1 MNNQV
6 KEALPFE
13 NTKDFDDARKGFIG
27 TWDHVK
33 VDTEDGHAVWDLEDY
48 NFIEGE
54 APDSVNPSLWRIAQ
68 LNMTNGLFKV
78 TDRVYQVRGFDMSN
92 TTIMEGDTGLVI
104 TDTLMSVETARA
116 ALDLYY
122 EHRPKKPIKA
132 IIYTHSHADHYGG
145 VAGLITKEDVAS
157 GKVALIG
164 PEGFMEAA
172 VSENIFAG
180 NAMIRRAEYMYGS
193 RLSRGKLGQVDAGL
207 GKTASKG
214 HMSLLAPNDTITFD
228 HEKRVVDG
236 IEVEFLMA
244 PNTEAPSEHMMY
256 FPQFKLLNIAE
267 DAVHNLHNILTLRGA
282 QIRDAYEWWKDIDKA
297 IRAFGDQS
305 ESGPWRNVF
314 LAGADELRNSVPEEV
329 ISGVTL
335 DIVEGMPFNLI
346 LDYMGIRLNGERSI
360 DKRISMNWKLT
371 DVDENYHLL
380 VNNSV
385 LIYRDSEADDKADL
399 TLTTTR
405 DTFNHIFGG
414 VKSFEEA
421 FADQTVKLE
430 GDAKKFAEF
439 ASLLDEFNPVFNIVT
454 P

>member
-1 MNNQV
+1 
-6 KEALPFE
+6 
-13 NTKDFDDARKGFIG
+13 
-27 TWDHVK
+27 
-33 VDTEDGHAVWDLEDY
+33 
-48 NFIEGE
+48 
-54 APDSVNPSLWRIAQ
+54 PDSVNPSLWRIAQ

-145 VAGLITKEDVAS
+145 VAGLISKEDVAS

-193 RLSRGKLGQVDAGL
+193 RLSRGELGQVDAGL

-236 IEVEFLMA
+236 IEV
-244 PNTEAPSEHMMY
+244 
-256 FPQFKLLNIAE
+256 
-267 DAVHNLHNILTLRGA
+267 
-282 QIRDAYEWWKDIDKA
+282 
-297 IRAFGDQS
+297 
-305 ESGPWRNVF
+305 
-314 LAGADELRNSVPEEV
+314 
-329 ISGVTL
+329 
-335 DIVEGMPFNLI
+335 
-346 LDYMGIRLNGERSI
+346 
-360 DKRISMNWKLT
+360 
-371 DVDENYHLL
+371 
-380 VNNSV
+380 
-385 LIYRDSEADDKADL
+385 
-399 TLTTTR
+399 
-405 DTFNHIFGG
+405 
-414 VKSFEEA
+414 
-421 FADQTVKLE
+421 
-430 GDAKKFAEF
+430 
-439 ASLLDEFNPVFNIVT
+439 
-454 P
+454 

>member
-1 MNNQV
+1 M
-6 KEALPFE
+6 
-13 NTKDFDDARKGFIG
+13 
-27 TWDHVK
+27 
-33 VDTEDGHAVWDLEDY
+33 DTDDGHAVWDLEDY
-48 NFIEGE
+48 KFIEGE

-145 VAGLITKEDVAS
+145 VAGLISKEDVAS

-236 IEVEFLMA
+236 
-244 PNTEAPSEHMMY
+244 
-256 FPQFKLLNIAE
+256 
-267 DAVHNLHNILTLRGA
+267 
-282 QIRDAYEWWKDIDKA
+282 
-297 IRAFGDQS
+297 
-305 ESGPWRNVF
+305 
-314 LAGADELRNSVPEEV
+314 EEV

-430 GDAKKFAEF
+430 GDAKKFTEF